1 MQLNRRNVAWILAG
15 ILFVLGSARI
25 QYHVK
30 VQMPRD
36 DGTTT
41 ALGDLQ
47 VGSEAP
53 DFSATDLQGRPVVL
67 SEFRDRKVVVADFW
81 AEWCGPCLMAMPDLQ
96 ELHDEFE
103 DRPLEI
109 LAVNLGESPEQIQ
122 RFMERTGYTF
132 RVVPDQDDS
141 IGHLFGVTAIP
152 TMVVIGAD
160 GHVKRIRVGS
170 GMGGKDRLKS
180 ILQDLIAE
188 IQPTESDVL

>member
-1 MQLNRRNVAWILAG
+1 MQLNRRNAAWILAG

-30 VQMPRD
+30 VEMPRD
-36 DGTTT
+36 EGSTT
-41 ALGDLQ
+41 ALGDLR

-53 DFSATDLQGRPVVL
+53 DFSAIDLQGQPVVL

-103 DRPLEI
+103 GRPLEI

-122 RFMERTGYTF
+122 RFIERTGYTF

-141 IGHLFGVTAIP
+141 IGNLFGVTAIP

-160 GHVKRIRVGS
+160 GLVKRIRVGS
-170 GMGGKDRLKS
+170 GMGSTNRLRDA
-180 ILQDLIAE
+180 LQDLIGE
-188 IQPTESDVL
+188 IQPTVSDVL

>member
-1 MQLNRRNVAWILAG
+1 MQLNRQSVAWILAG
-15 ILFVLGSARI
+15 ILFVLGSAMI

-30 VQMPRD
+30 VEMPRN

-41 ALGDLQ
+41 ALGDLR

-53 DFSATDLQGRPVVL
+53 DFSATDLQGQPVVL

-103 DRPLEI
+103 GRPLEI

-122 RFMERTGYTF
+122 RFIERKGYTF

-160 GHVKRIRVGS
+160 GQVKRIRVGA
-170 GMGGKDRLKS
+170 GMGTKDRLKS
-180 ILQDLIAE
+180 TLQDLIAE
-188 IQPTESDVL
+188 IQPAESDVL

>member
-1 MQLNRRNVAWILAG
+1 MQLNRRNTVWILAG
-15 ILFVLGSARI
+15 TLFVLGSARI

-30 VQMPRD
+30 VAMPRD
-36 DGTTT
+36 DGSTT
-41 ALGDLQ
+41 ALGDLR

-53 DFSATDLQGRPVVL
+53 DFSATDLQGQPVVL
-67 SEFRDRKVVVADFW
+67 SEFKDRKVVVTDFW

-103 DRPLEI
+103 GRPLEI

-122 RFMERTGYTF
+122 RFIERTGYTF

-141 IGHLFGVTAIP
+141 IGNLFGVTAIP

-160 GHVKRIRVGS
+160 GLVKRIRVGA
-170 GMGGKDRLKS
+170 GMGSTDRLRN

-188 IQPTESDVL
+188 IQPTELDAL